1 MMSTAVIGLGNIGT
15 TLVNNLVAGG
25 ESVLIA
31 DNTFAKAQ
39 ELATKLGNQAQA
51 VTVDDAIN
59 QAQVIILSI
68 WFDGIKDFFIK
79 YREQL
84 AGKIIVDPSNPL
96 GPAEGGGFKKIIPED
111 QSSGEILAGLLP
123 PQAILVKAFGTLGAK
138 SLASAANRSPEKA
151 VEFYATDDTKA
162 GLIVEKLIKAN
173 GFDPLYVGG
182 INQSIRIEVYGEL
195 HEFGKL
201 GRLVTLEEAKSLI

>member
-1 MMSTAVIGLGNIGT
+1 MGS
-15 TLVNNLVAGG
+15 
-25 ESVLIA
+25 
-31 DNTFAKAQ
+31 
-39 ELATKLGNQAQA
+39 QAQA
-51 VTVDDAIN
+51 VTVDDAVN

-79 YREQL
+79 YGEQL

-138 SLASAANRSPEKA
+138 SLSTAANRSPEKA
-151 VEFYATDDTKA
+151 VEFYATDDIKA

-173 GFDPLYVGG
+173 GFDPLYIGG
-182 INQSIRIEVYGEL
+182 INQSICIEVYGEL

-201 GRLVTLEEAKSLI
+201 GRLVTLEEAKGLI

>member
-1 MMSTAVIGLGNIGT
+1 MMSTAIIGLGNIGT
-15 TLVNNLVAGG
+15 TLANNLVAGG
-25 ESVLIA
+25 EQVLIA
-31 DNTFAKAQ
+31 DNTFSKAQ
-39 ELATKLGNQAQA
+39 ELATKLGSQAQA
-51 VTVDDAIN
+51 VTVDDAVN

-96 GPAEGGGFKKIIPED
+96 GPAEGGGFKKIIPDD

-151 VEFYATDDTKA
+151 VEFYATDDIKA
-162 GLIVEKLIKAN
+162 ALIVEKLIKAN

-201 GRLVTLEEAKSLI
+201 GRLVTLEEAKGLI

>member
-1 MMSTAVIGLGNIGT
+1 MSTAIIGLGNIGT
-15 TLVNNLVAGG
+15 TLANNLVAGG
-25 ESVLIA
+25 EQVLIA
-31 DNTFAKAQ
+31 DNTFSKAQ
-39 ELATKLGNQAQA
+39 ELATKLGSQAQA
-51 VTVDDAIN
+51 VTVDDAVN

-68 WFDGIKDFFIK
+68 WFDGIKDFFIN

-96 GPAEGGGFKKIIPED
+96 GPADGGGFKKIIPED

-151 VEFYATDDTKA
+151 VEFYATDDIKA

-173 GFDPLYVGG
+173 GFEPLYIGG

-201 GRLVTLEEAKSLI
+201 GRLVTLEEAKDLI